1 MIAVMWQFQVK
12 SGAQDAFEQF
22 YGADG
27 EWSKLGRRSR
37 SFLGSSF
44 LRDQID
50 TTRYVL
56 IEYWSEMVVYERH
69 QTDFADEMRSLE
81 AHRDILCVTIAPLG
95 VFKALDVPDRFGP
108 TWSQRDGL

>member
-27 EWSKLGRRSR
+27 EWSAIGRRSR

-69 QTDFADEMRSLE
+69 QTDFADEMRSLD